1 MNKFLKIFIFF
12 SLSLSIKL
20 QALEVTLTE
29 GSIKPTPIAVTDFF
43 SEDKKNLK
51 LGKNVTNVISDNLER
66 SGLFLPIDPKT
77 FFQSIESLSNQPR
90 FEDWKAIKAQHLI
103 SGKISKKNQNTIL
116 VEFRLFDVF
125 AQKQLIGNR
134 FETGE
139 KNWID

>member
-103 SGKISKKNQNTIL
+103 SGKISKKKSKYNIS
-116 VEFRLFDVF
+116 
-125 AQKQLIGNR
+125 
-134 FETGE
+134 
-139 KNWID
+139 